1 MRRDAWQ
8 RERPADLPSRF
19 PRVWVAGLLLAAAT
33 LNVAPPEAL
42 GRLRG
47 LFLDSLR
54 PGQLLVQNLSDRVR
68 PLREIASAGSPAD
81 PIHAFEARIREL
93 ELEREQLLSRLT
105 AVETWGRRPRGQN
118 SQPVVI
124 PELLTARWLGEE
136 LSLLWRSRGLLSVG
150 NREGVHENALVLQ
163 SELPLVDVGNPQQVT
178 VGNPVFAGRVVVGKI
193 AAVGRQTSTVRRITD
208 AGYSDRIRV
217 VRRTPEGLL
226 LIAEGT
232 LVGDGHELCRLK
244 HITEPVAAGDLVL
257 TSGTDGILPLPMYY
271 GTVTEATLDP
281 AGREWQVIVQPAA
294 GSTPVTS
301 VEVLRLDWKDDGVLA
316 N

>member
-93 ELEREQLLSRLT
+93 ELEREQLRSRLT

-150 NREGVHENALVLQ
+150 NREGVHENALVVQ

-208 AGYSDRIRV
+208 AGYSDRIRADQRNRWHPALADV
-217 VRRTPEGLL
+217 LRNRHRGDTRPCRSGMAGHRATRRWFHASHQRGSPATRLERRRRPR
-226 LIAEGT
+226 
-232 LVGDGHELCRLK
+232 ELSTNK
-244 HITEPVAAGDLVL
+244 L
-257 TSGTDGILPLPMYY
+257 TSRETDQS
-271 GTVTEATLDP
+271 
-281 AGREWQVIVQPAA
+281 R
-294 GSTPVTS
+294 
-301 VEVLRLDWKDDGVLA
+301 

>member
-93 ELEREQLLSRLT
+93 ELERERRRIQEEEERQRL
-105 AVETWGRRPRGQN
+105 EEERRILEDKRKREEEEKAAEYE
-118 SQPVVI
+118 
-124 PELLTARWLGEE
+124 ELLAYAKEF
-136 LSLLWRSRGLLSVG
+136 V
-150 NREGVHENALVLQ
+150 Q
-163 SELPLVDVGNPQQVT
+163 KDP
-178 VGNPVFAGRVVVGKI
+178 RVV
-193 AAVGRQTSTVRRITD
+193 AAIFKQWLQEDV
-208 AGYSDRIRV
+208 
-217 VRRTPEGLL
+217 EKGL
-226 LIAEGT
+226 A
-232 LVGDGHELCRLK
+232 
-244 HITEPVAAGDLVL
+244 
-257 TSGTDGILPLPMYY
+257 
-271 GTVTEATLDP
+271 
-281 AGREWQVIVQPAA
+281 
-294 GSTPVTS
+294 
-301 VEVLRLDWKDDGVLA
+301 
-316 N
+316 